1 MFPNDVTLNSLQNAL
16 FVKSRSMSA
25 LPPKAESGRRAAPDN
40 AGAQDL
46 NDTRYGLRL
55 SRAFDIEALFF
66 GVICRHLSSF
76 FQPVS
81 ALLELQLLLHRR
93 FLKVNLFDH
102 DVGRLPMRIARHNP
116 PFL

>member
-1 MFPNDVTLNSLQNAL
+1 MMNDAVIEIAPCLIEQPIAQT
-16 FVKSRSMSA
+16 SRRMLDMTA
-25 LPPKAESGRRAAPDN
+25 
-40 AGAQDL
+40 
-46 NDTRYGLRL
+46 TRYGLRL

-81 ALLELQLLLHRR
+81 ALLEQQLLLHRR
-93 FLKVNLFDH
+93 FLNMNIFDH

>member
-1 MFPNDVTLNSLQNAL
+1 
-16 FVKSRSMSA
+16 MSA

-46 NDTRYGLRL
+46 NATRYGLRL

-81 ALLELQLLLHRR
+81 ALLEQQLLLHRR
-93 FLKVNLFDH
+93 FLNINLLHH

>member
-1 MFPNDVTLNSLQNAL
+1 MGGHP
-16 FVKSRSMSA
+16 RSG
-25 LPPKAESGRRAAPDN
+25 PC
-40 AGAQDL
+40 
-46 NDTRYGLRL
+46 
-55 SRAFDIEALFF
+55 FF
-66 GVICRHLSSF
+66 QHSSTF

-93 FLKVNLFDH
+93 FLNMNILEH